1 MSFDNDGLNY
11 TIEASAD
18 LSADQFRAVII
29 VAGGAEIA
37 GADAVIAGVL
47 QNDPEAI
54 GQAANVRS
62 KGVSKAQVGA
72 AVARGA
78 TLATDANGDFIT
90 TATAAD
96 IVAIALEAGSGA
108 GSIVSVLLL

>member
-18 LSADQFRAVII
+18 LSAEQFRGVVI
-29 VAGGAEIA
+29 ASGGAAVA
-37 GADAVIAGVL
+37 GADVVIAGVL
-47 QNDPEAI
+47 QNDPEAV

-62 KGVSKAQVGA
+62 KGVSKAQAGA

-78 TLATDANGDFIT
+78 RLQTDANGDFIT
-90 TATAAD
+90 AAGSNAVAT
-96 IVAIALEAGSGA
+96 ALEAASGSG
-108 GSIVSVLLL
+108 SIFAVLLD